1 VNHSVHVP
9 LGTGEGKSEAKER
22 LLAACIDHLGA
33 HGVGDISLRRLAAAI
48 GTSHRMLI
56 YHFGSKDGLL
66 VEVVRAVE
74 ERQRRVLTEIWTDLG
89 PDADPARLMRGLW
102 ARLTDPA
109 LAPYE
114 RLFFELYGR
123 ALRDDPQTAPLL
135 EGLVD
140 TWLDTTLDLLAH
152 DTTPTDDAKA
162 LARLGIAVVRGLLL
176 DFLATG
182 DKPAVDAAMEMF
194 IAAYRQQD

>member
-1 VNHSVHVP
+1 MNHSVHVP
-9 LGTGEGKSEAKER
+9 LGTDDGKGEAKKR
-22 LLAACIDHLGA
+22 LLTACIDHLGA
-33 HGVGDISLRRLAAAI
+33 HGVADISLRKLAEAI

-89 PDADPARLMRGLW
+89 PGADLALLMRRLW

-123 ALRDDPQTAPLL
+123 ALRGDPRTTPLL

-140 TWLDTTLDLLAH
+140 TWLDTTITLADRH
-152 DTTPTDDAKA
+152 DVPDDQAKA
-162 LARLGIAVVRGLLL
+162 LARLGVAVVRGLLL
-176 DFLATG
+176 DLLATG
-182 DKPAVDAAMEMF
+182 DKPGVDAAMETF
-194 IAAYRQQD
+194 IAAYRRQD